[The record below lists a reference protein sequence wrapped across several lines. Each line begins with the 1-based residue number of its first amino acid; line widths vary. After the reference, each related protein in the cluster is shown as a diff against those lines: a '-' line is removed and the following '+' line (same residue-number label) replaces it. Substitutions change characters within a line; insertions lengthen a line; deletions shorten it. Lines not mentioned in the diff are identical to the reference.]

1 MVDMESSLNKT
12 ELAITPDDT
21 ETTPATTRI
30 FMSQI
35 PTFMRENE
43 LRSMLEEFG
52 AITELK
58 LLREKRTGESRGC
71 CFVTYAEVRSA
82 HAALVALNEKRVL
95 PTMCRPVEMKAVT
108 LNDENDGEN
117 VVNERKL
124 FVGMISRKMDE
135 NTLRAMF
142 SSYGNIENCTI
153 LREPN
158 GRSKG
163 CAFVTYES
171 KYAALNAIQH
181 MHRSQIM
188 DNCTNPINV
197 RFADTYQS

>member
-1 MVDMESSLNKT
+1 MESSLNKT
-12 ELAITPDDT
+12 QLAITPDDT
-21 ETTPATTRI
+21 ETTTTRI

-52 AITELK
+52 PVTELK

-82 HAALVALNEKRVL
+82 EAARLALNKKRVL
-95 PTMCRPVEMKAVT
+95 PTMCRPIEIKAVT
-108 LNDENDGEN
+108 VAENDAEN

-124 FVGMISRKMDE
+124 FVGMISRNMDE

-142 SSYGNIENCTI
+142 SSYGTIENCTI